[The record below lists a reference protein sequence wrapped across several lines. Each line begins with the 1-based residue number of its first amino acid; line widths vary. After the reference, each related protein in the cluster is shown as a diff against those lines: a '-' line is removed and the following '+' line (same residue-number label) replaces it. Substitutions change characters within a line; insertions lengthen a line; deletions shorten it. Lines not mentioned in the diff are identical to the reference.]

1 MKNVLHV
8 EKTPD
13 IQNVWRCFFKDEPIE
28 IHEATSFAA
37 YEQIC
42 TDVGL
47 NNIQLLVVGNDRLE
61 PGLSGE
67 DVVATARAAGFRG
80 PILLCSSIGSAV
92 QRQRQAGG
100 TNTHIA
106 QKPDAPKVFQKA
118 AELLGLGSPIRLVP
132 SRTSP

>member
-1 MKNVLHV
+1 M

-13 IQNVWRCFFKDEPIE
+13 IQQVWRYCFKDEPIE

-47 NNIQLLVVGNDRLE
+47 NKIQLLVVGNESLE

-80 PILLCSSIGSAV
+80 PILLCSSIGPAV

-100 TNTHIA
+100 PNTHVA
-106 QKPDAPKVFQKA
+106 QKPDAPKAFQKA
-118 AELLGLGSPIRLVP
+118 AELLGLGWPDPARP
-132 SRTSP
+132 SRTSA